1 MNENLIGGIDPAAAE
16 APAPHTNPPE
26 HLLVVEDDT
35 CLCRLNVR
43 ALERAG
49 YEVATAADRAA
60 AWQLLGSQTYD
71 LMITDQSM
79 PNLTGVELLKKLY
92 AGRMSFPVIM
102 APATVPTAE
111 FHRYPWL
118 QPAAMLLKPYTS
130 EALVQTVQRALREVD
145 QPPASPSLFLY
156 RDVDQ
161 NDAPPVVAMPQPL
174 CSDSPQAERRILI
187 VDEDHDLRLLYG
199 EALAGA
205 GYQLDFAADGAT
217 AWAMLQSPR
226 YDLLITEHALPKLTG
241 VELIRKLRAAHMAL
255 PVVLAAGRCPEAELA
270 RHPAL
275 QLAAVILKPFTID
288 LLLATVTEALRVPVR
303 PGARRSGMLPTGNQ
317 PVAVSRTP

>member
-1 MNENLIGGIDPAAAE
+1 MNENPILGINPGAAE
-16 APAPHTNPPE
+16 SPVPHTNPPE
-26 HLLVVEDDT
+26 HLLVVEDDA

-49 YEVATAADRAA
+49 YDVAAAADGAA
-60 AWQLLGSQTYD
+60 AWRMLGNQTYD

-92 AGRMSFPVIM
+92 AGRMSFPVVM
-102 APATVPTAE
+102 ATGTVPTAE
-111 FHRYPWL
+111 LHRYPWL
-118 QPAAMLLKPYTS
+118 QPSAMLLKPYTS
-130 EALVQTVQRALREVD
+130 EALVQTVQRTLREVD

-161 NDAPPVVAMPQPL
+161 KEATPVVATPQPIFAAG
-174 CSDSPQAERRILI
+174 PHAERRILI

-199 EALAGA
+199 EALTGA
-205 GYQLDFAADGAT
+205 GYRLDFAVDGAA
-217 AWAMLQSPR
+217 AWATLQAR
-226 YDLLITEHALPKLTG
+226 HYDLLITEHALPKLTG

-255 PVVLAAGRCPEAELA
+255 PVVLAASRCPEAELA
-270 RHPAL
+270 RHPYL

-288 LLLATVTEALRVPVR
+288 LLLATVTEALRVPAR
-303 PGARRSGMLPTGNQ
+303 PGLRRSALRPTSKQ
-317 PVAVSRTP
+317 LALLTAP